1 MSSINPKILTQ
12 AVKDEAHRLGFQLVG
27 VTGPDSPPHLD
38 VYEQW
43 LENGN
48 QGGMTWLTTER
59 ARQRRANPLMIL
71 PECKSILVLGIRY
84 PVPSPLPRLPMGV
97 ERKNESVSFRSEGRK
112 GKMGSACSLTSGE
125 GQSFEGRIASYAW
138 GDDYHDVIP
147 QRLGAIVAFIEKQT
161 GVDFP
166 NRWYTDTG
174 PILERELAQRAGLG
188 WIGKNTCLINPKM
201 GSYFLLAE
209 ILLGIELEIDEPITT
224 DHCGSCTRCLD
235 ACPNSCILPNRTV
248 DSRRCISYLT
258 IEHKGAIP
266 IELRSKLGDWI
277 FGCDVCQQVCPWNQ
291 KFSNTTYEA
300 AFSPHAG
307 IPPESLV
314 GELTLTPQEFNRKFK
329 GSPIRRT
336 KRRGYLRNVITSLGN
351 TRGPNAKPALINAL
365 RDSEPVIRS
374 HAAWALGKI
383 GGDDVF
389 QVLRQALGVET
400 DPGVKEEIT
409 RAIQSN
415 PLI

>member
-27 VTGPDSPPHLD
+27 VTTPDSPPHLD
-38 VYEQW
+38 VYERW

-48 QGGMTWLTTER
+48 QGGMTWLATER

-84 PVPSPLPRLPMGV
+84 PGPSPLPYLPMVMERTNESGRHRSE
-97 ERKNESVSFRSEGRK
+97 ERKEKREGA
-112 GKMGSACSLTSGE
+112 SCLSLGE
-125 GQSFEGRIASYAW
+125 GQRVGGRIASYAW
-138 GDDYHDVIP
+138 GEDYHDILP
-147 QRLGAIVAFIEKQT
+147 ERMSAIVAFIEKKT
-161 GVDFP
+161 GVACP

-188 WIGKNTCLINPKM
+188 WIGKNTCLINPKI

-209 ILLGIELEIDEPITT
+209 ILLGIGLEIDEPITT
-224 DHCGSCTRCLD
+224 DHCGSCTRCLE

-258 IEHKGAIP
+258 IEHKGVIP
-266 IELRSKLGDWI
+266 IDMRSKLSDWI
-277 FGCDVCQQVCPWNQ
+277 FGCDVCQRVCPWNQ
-291 KFSNTTYEA
+291 KISNATYDV
-300 AFSPHAG
+300 AFSPRAG

-314 GELTLTPQEFNRKFK
+314 AELTLTPQEFNRKFK

-351 TRGPNAKPALINAL
+351 ISGPNAKPALKNAL
-365 RDSEPVIRS
+365 GDNEPVIRS

-383 GGDDVF
+383 GGDDVV
-389 QVLRQALGVET
+389 QSLREALGVET

-409 RAIQSN
+409 RALQSN
-415 PLI
+415 P